1 MESGLALLALLVAA
15 YALVAA
21 RLQRLSISPALAF
34 VLIGILLSEDFLGIL
49 ALDLE
54 AESVKVVA
62 EITLALVLFGD
73 ASSVDLSRLSR
84 DAGLVARLLVP
95 GLLLTI
101 GLGTVIALGLFP
113 GITVG
118 LGLLIAA
125 SLAPTD
131 AALGQAVITDRQVPT
146 RIRRI
151 LNVESGL
158 NDGIAT
164 PFVLLAIGLA
174 TAEATGSDGWIT
186 DAMYAG
192 AIGAAAGIVVGAAGG
207 WLLVAA
213 DLPQVDLTG
222 ISPARRPGSGDRLI
236 PRRCGIERQRV
247 HRGVRGRTRVRR
259 RDPQTRRERATAH
272 RGTRLGARDR
282 LVDRV
287 RHHGRRCADRR
298 RP

>member
-34 VLIGILLSEDFLGIL
+34 VVIGILLSEDFLGIL
-49 ALDLE
+49 VLDVE

-101 GLGTVIALGLFP
+101 GLGTVIALGVFP

-186 DAMYAG
+186 DAMLRG
-192 AIGAAAGIVVGAAGG
+192 RHRRGCWHRGGRCRWPAARGCRS
-207 WLLVAA
+207 
-213 DLPQVDLTG
+213 PQVDLTG
-222 ISPARRPGSGDRLI
+222 VSPARRPGAVDRLL
-236 PRRCGIERQRV
+236 PGRSVTGRQRV

-259 RDPQTRRERATAH
+259 RDPQTHRERAKAH
-272 RGTRLGARDR
+272 RSTGLGARDR
-282 LVDRV
+282 RVDGV
-287 RHHGRRCADRR
+287 RHHGRRMR
-298 RP
+298 